1 MIAKPIVVSD
11 ATPLIALAKIGQLS
25 WLPDLFG
32 EVLVPEAVYT
42 EIVVAGAGRSGAAE
56 IQAASWIRMETV
68 ADRTKVNYLLTQL
81 DIGEAEA
88 IVLAQEKQA
97 DWLLVDENKART
109 IAQRLGL
116 QMIGT
121 VGLLLLAKQQGKIP
135 AVRPL
140 LDALRSHQF
149 RLSQKV
155 YELVLKQT
163 NES

>member
-1 MIAKPIVVSD
+1 MTAKLIVVSD

-32 EVLVPEAVYT
+32 EVLVPGAVYT
-42 EIVVAGAGRSGAAE
+42 EIVVAGAGRIGAAE
-56 IQAASWIRMETV
+56 IQSANWIRMEAV
-68 ADRTKVNYLLTQL
+68 VDRTRVNYLLTQL

-116 QMIGT
+116 RMIGT
-121 VGLLLLAKQQGKIP
+121 VGLLLLAKQQGKISTI
-135 AVRPL
+135 RPL
-140 LDALRSHQF
+140 LDSLRSQQF

-155 YELVLKQT
+155 YELVLKQA
-163 NES
+163 NE

>member
-1 MIAKPIVVSD
+1 MAVV
-11 ATPLIALAKIGQLS
+11 
-25 WLPDLFG
+25 
-32 EVLVPEAVYT
+32 
-42 EIVVAGAGRSGAAE
+42 
-56 IQAASWIRMETV
+56 
-68 ADRTKVNYLLTQL
+68 DRTKVNYLLTQL

-116 QMIGT
+116 PMIGT

-135 AVRPL
+135 AVRPQ

-149 RLSQKV
+149 RLSHKV
-155 YELVLKQT
+155 YALVLTQA

>member
-1 MIAKPIVVSD
+1 MRARPLVVAD
-11 ATPLIALAKIGQLS
+11 ATPLIALAKIGQLDL
-25 WLPDLFG
+25 LPGFFG
-32 EVLVPEAVYT
+32 NVLVPGAVYG
-42 EIVVAGAGRSGAAE
+42 EIVLAGAGRIGAAE
-56 IQAASWIRMETV
+56 IQTANWIHVEAI
-68 ADRTKVNYLLTQL
+68 ADRSKVDYLLTQL

-97 DWLLVDENKART
+97 DWLLVDENKARS

-121 VGLLLLAKQQGKIP
+121 VGLLLLAKEQGKLP
-135 AVRPL
+135 AVRPQ

-155 YELVLKQT
+155 YESVIRQA
-163 NES
+163 NE